1 MLGTRWKSSI
11 RNSPIESHPR
21 AQGEGP
27 RNLVVHVRTTESLR
41 SELATGRLEWRTGV
55 ALSARLGMTC
65 KEAALLA
72 ETRCNLRLAT
82 AARRRRETA

>member
-27 RNLVVHVRTTESLR
+27 RNLVVHVRTTVRVFGPSSPQDDSNGGPDWHCLR
-41 SELATGRLEWRTGV
+41 DSE
-55 ALSARLGMTC
+55 
-65 KEAALLA
+65 
-72 ETRCNLRLAT
+72 
-82 AARRRRETA
+82 